1 MWQQLRPRKALRFR
15 GSCGRPARS
24 DERRQISLQ
33 IDGQNKRN
41 HVPNHTKSLCP
52 LLPRSRRRHCCILT
66 LSGAGRSR
74 PAPQWIWLS
83 RWCIFPV
90 AATRPPSL
98 AHPSTALSPRPD
110 AMAGGAA
117 SPRLSSPGPAVAE
130 RPSVPLPAAA
140 SVARPR
146 GELSWRHCPKRVLS
160 HGGSRRTPERRGKA
174 APSGVSPRS
183 RSVAGPRAPR
193 AGEKRAVDRAPRDG
207 RGSHGGSWRG
217 RPPCPT
223 PGAAP
228 AALGRLFTK

>member
-1 MWQQLRPRKALRFR
+1 MWQQLRPQKALRCR

-74 PAPQWIWLS
+74 HPPALAGS
-83 RWCIFPV
+83 SEHSPV
-90 AATRPPSL
+90 PEAGRDGRRGGQSPPVIS
-98 AHPSTALSPRPD
+98 
-110 AMAGGAA
+110 
-117 SPRLSSPGPAVAE
+117 GPAVAE

>member
-15 GSCGRPARS
+15 GSCGHPARS

-52 LLPRSRRRHCCILT
+52 LLPRSRRCHCCILT

-74 PAPQWIWLS
+74 PP
-83 RWCIFPV
+83 PV
-90 AATRPPSL
+90 DLAQSLVHLPCRCHPPAL
-98 AHPSTALSPRPD
+98 AGSSEHSPVCE
-110 AMAGGAA
+110 AGRDGRRGGQ
-117 SPRLSSPGPAVAE
+117 SPPVVSGPAVAE

-160 HGGSRRTPERRGKA
+160 HGGSRRTPERRGEA